1 MNPLD
6 FTGKTIL
13 ITGATRGIGKK
24 IADDLEFL
32 NANLILTG
40 TNDEQIK
47 VLNEKALSLGSKRQY
62 FCVNMI
68 SKKSTDD
75 FIKSLESFPKID
87 GVVNNAGINHINSI
101 NNINTNDWDDMLSV
115 NLSGPFKLMKYVSSK
130 MIENQYGRIVNIASI
145 FSRIS
150 REKRAAYSATKF
162 GLEGL
167 TVGVS
172 NDLARYNIMVNVVS
186 PGFVLTDLTRKNLTE
201 AEIENLRNH
210 IPAKRLAEVTD
221 ISNVVI
227 FLMSE
232 MNTYLT
238 GQNIIVDG
246 GFTNV

>member
-1 MNPLD
+1 MNHID
-6 FTGKTIL
+6 FSGKTIL
-13 ITGATRGIGKK
+13 VTGATRGIGKQ

-40 TNDEQIK
+40 TNDDQVK
-47 VLNEKALSLGSKRQY
+47 LLNKKALALESKRQY
-62 FCVNMI
+62 FCVNML
-68 SKKSTDD
+68 KKNNTDD
-75 FIKSLESFPKID
+75 FIQALEIFPKID
-87 GVVNNAGINHINSI
+87 GLVNNAGINHLNSINSI
-101 NNINTNDWDDMLSV
+101 TTNDWDDMLSV
-115 NLSGPFKLMKYVSSK
+115 NLSAPFKLMKYVSTK
-130 MIENQYGRIVNIASI
+130 MIENRYGRIVNIASI

-150 REKRAAYSATKF
+150 KEKRAAYSATKF

-186 PGFVLTDLTRKNLTE
+186 PGFVLTDLTRKNLSE
-201 AEIENLRNH
+201 AEMENLSNH
-210 IPAKRLAEVTD
+210 IPAKRLADVTD

-232 MNTYLT
+232 MNTYIT

>member
-1 MNPLD
+1 MNPID

-13 ITGATRGIGKK
+13 ITGATKGIGKQ
-24 IADDLEFL
+24 IAHDFELL

-40 TNDEQIK
+40 TSDEQIK
-47 VLNEKALSLGSKRQY
+47 ALNEKALSLGLKRQY

-68 SKKSTDD
+68 SKKSTND
-75 FIKSLESFPKID
+75 FIKLLESFPKID
-87 GVVNNAGINHINSI
+87 GVVNNAGINHLNSI
-101 NNINTNDWDDMLSV
+101 NNINTNDWDEMLSV

-186 PGFVLTDLTRKNLTE
+186 PGFVLTDLTRKNLSE
-201 AEIENLRNH
+201 AEIEKLRNQ

>member
-1 MNPLD
+1 MNLMD
-6 FTGKTIL
+6 FSGKTIVV
-13 ITGATRGIGKK
+13 TGGTRGIGKQ
-24 IADDLEFL
+24 IADDLELL

-40 TNDEQIK
+40 TNEDQVK
-47 VLNEKALSLGSKRQY
+47 LLNKKAISLGLKRQY
-62 FCVNMI
+62 FCVNMV
-68 SKKSTDD
+68 KKNTTDD
-75 FIKSLESFPKID
+75 FIQALETFPKID
-87 GVVNNAGINHINSI
+87 GLVNNAGINHLNSINSI
-101 NNINTNDWDDMLSV
+101 TTNDWDDMLSV
-115 NLSGPFKLMKYVSSK
+115 NLSAPFKLMKYVSTK
-130 MIENQYGRIVNIASI
+130 MIENRYGRIVNIASI

-150 REKRAAYSATKF
+150 KEKRAAYSATKF

-186 PGFVLTDLTRKNLTE
+186 PGFVLTDLTKKNLSE
-201 AEIENLRNH
+201 VEMENLKNH
-210 IPAKRLAEVTD
+210 IPAKRLAEVAD

-227 FLMSE
+227 FLMSD